1 MNFMNLNYLLNFI
14 ILILYSLFSLIKE
27 NSIIKYSKILAI
39 FSFIVSNNEFNF
51 IINSTINS
59 AINSLEDK

>member
-1 MNFMNLNYLLNFI
+1 MNLNYLLNFI